1 MSAVLAS
8 PRGIAEVL
16 GDIAPGA
23 RLYVP
28 GGSGEPSGLIEAL
41 QSNKLLTAGSAITT
55 TFLPGVN
62 KIDLAALHETAVV
75 SSLFMQSDYGAA
87 QRDGRFRHMP
97 LSYSAFQAWL
107 EADATFDVSIVQV
120 SAPDE
125 QGRCSLGAAVEFTPA
140 AIRRS
145 KKVVGVVNRQAP
157 FVPNAASIQLE
168 AFYALVDVDAPLA
181 TYGSGATDAVSLDVA
196 RNVAPLIEDASVLQ
210 VGIGKTPG
218 ALLELLRDR
227 RELALW
233 SGMLSDGVI
242 DLAAAGT
249 LRGDRA
255 LTGCMALGTRRLYD
269 WIAGNPDV
277 HIAGCDVTHNP
288 LNLFAIPRLV
298 AVNAAIEVDLFGQ
311 CNLERLGGRAI
322 SGAGGAPD
330 FSRAGRH
337 AAQGKSIVALPSTGG
352 GVSRI
357 VPVLDGSAV
366 TTIPRTDV
374 DFIVTEL
381 GAADLRGKSVFERAE
396 AIMAVAAPRFATELE
411 RAWREI
417 RDGL

>member
-1 MSAVLAS
+1 
-8 PRGIAEVL
+8 
-16 GDIAPGA
+16 
-23 RLYVP
+23 
-28 GGSGEPSGLIEAL
+28 
-41 QSNKLLTAGSAITT
+41 
-55 TFLPGVN
+55 
-62 KIDLAALHETAVV
+62 
-75 SSLFMQSDYGAA
+75 
-87 QRDGRFRHMP
+87 MP

-411 RAWREI
+411 RAWRKI